1 MNNTN
6 DTSFIHTF
14 TLLILGLT
22 VTGLLA
28 FVLAQFVANKAK
40 ENEVISQNT
49 IERIQAVGRQN
60 TTGKQISI
68 TSVAGLVPDSMEST
82 SNATISNQPLIITEE
97 PNLEAVASTNISK
110 TGKQVYEAACAVCHS
125 AGVAGAPKFGDSSAW
140 KLRVTKGEEKLY
152 ANAINGYI
160 GNAGVMPAK
169 GGRPDLSDIEV
180 KNAVD
185 YMTDS
190 SL

>member
-22 VTGLLA
+22 VTGLIA
-28 FVLAQFVANKAK
+28 FVLAQFVANKAE
-40 ENEVISQNT
+40 ENEVISQNV
-49 IERIQAVGRQN
+49 IERIQTVGRQN
-60 TTGKQISI
+60 TTGKQISVS
-68 TSVAGLVPDSMEST
+68 SVAGLVPDSIELNSSIT
-82 SNATISNQPLIITEE
+82 SSNQPVVVKEE
-97 PNLEAVASTNISK
+97 PNLKAVASSNISK
-110 TGKQVYEAACAVCHS
+110 TGKQVYDAACAVCHG

-140 KLRVTKGEEKLY
+140 KTRVTKGDEKLY

-169 GGRPDLSDIEV
+169 GGRPDLSDNEV
-180 KNAVD
+180 RNAVD
-185 YMTDS
+185 YITES